1 MNESSD
7 NSDRS
12 VMKKKRLDRH
22 QIDVVRRAIKLLIA
36 RDGEAPLAKLGI
48 HLRSLN
54 EYGFSREDEWCGYLK
69 LIRMIKAYPEFFEI
83 YDNEANA
90 KAVRIVANPSNA
102 ATTTTQ
108 PGLNMNFAEFVNK
121 NFTDDFVNKICSE
134 YGLNDDLKVPCVF
147 RSITINT
154 QHKASAE
161 GKVLE
166 ADNMRLFHTGLFHNN
181 TDDVYLLWG
190 YDNNGNPTKCFL
202 RRSGKEAREI
212 IRLFGNKKPEL
223 VEFQLSQFNSEL
235 PIEIEFGHILDER
248 ADRIPEEIIDMI
260 RHNQSLPSEYKTADK
275 SALVR
280 KYRNFLRR
288 LLTGCIEDARKRLAN
303 RSDEPVE
310 FWYKTNDKM
319 CWLIPLRLGITED
332 VNLALVL
339 EPSSLNDTPVYRAH
353 TMLNLKEAFKCAR
366 LLGPV
371 RAEWLCDAWKDNN

>member
-1 MNESSD
+1 MEEKILSG
-7 NSDRS
+7 
-12 VMKKKRLDRH
+12 H
-22 QIDVVRRAIKLLIA
+22 QIDVIRRAIISLID
-36 RDGEAPLAKLGI
+36 REGEALLAKLGI
-48 HLRSLN
+48 YLSSLN
-54 EYGFSREDEWCGYLK
+54 ESGFRKEDDWCGFQK
-69 LIRMIKAYPEFFEI
+69 LLPMLQAYPKFFEI
-83 YDNEANA
+83 YDNVADA
-90 KAVRIVANPSNA
+90 KAVRIVENPSNA

-121 NFTDDFVNKICSE
+121 NFTDDFVNKIISE
-134 YGLNDDLKVPCVF
+134 YGLKDGLEYPCGC
-147 RSITINT
+147 RNHIIYTY
-154 QHKASAE
+154 HKASAE

-166 ADNMRLFHTGLFHNN
+166 AGDMRLFHTGLFHNN

-353 TMLNLKEAFKCAR
+353 TILNLKEAFKCAR